1 MRATARTVVVALAT
15 IAIFTTFAPV
25 AHATS
30 FLIDHFVVPPGGQS
44 VLVHSVGSGSKTVT
58 GLAGVVGGARTLDLN
73 VTTSTYG
80 LYSSLAEVSTVGG
93 SLSLS
98 NDSGQVGEG
107 KVTWDASGAGLGGV
121 DITLGGAV
129 SYLQSHVLFS
139 DQDLGF
145 RIDITET
152 AAAGGSTAYWST
164 NLGLG
169 PSTVFQSLS
178 SFTNAG
184 AVDFTKVDKIV
195 LTLSGPAAQ
204 DGTIDLLEITDNPVP
219 EPITLGGIAL
229 GVGALCGYIRRRTAF
244 SRCGA

>member
-1 MRATARTVVVALAT
+1 M
-15 IAIFTTFAPV
+15 FGMFAPV
-25 AHATS
+25 AHADS
-30 FLIDHFVVPPGGQS
+30 FTIDDFLVPPGGQS
-44 VLVHSVGSGSKTVT
+44 VVVPGVGSSSNTAT
-58 GLAGVVGGARTLDLN
+58 GLAGVVGGARTLELN
-73 VTTSTYG
+73 VTTSNYG
-80 LYSSLAEVSTVGG
+80 LNSRLTVTPDLPGT
-93 SLSLS
+93 LSLS

-229 GVGALCGYIRRRTAF
+229 GVGALCGYIRRRMAF